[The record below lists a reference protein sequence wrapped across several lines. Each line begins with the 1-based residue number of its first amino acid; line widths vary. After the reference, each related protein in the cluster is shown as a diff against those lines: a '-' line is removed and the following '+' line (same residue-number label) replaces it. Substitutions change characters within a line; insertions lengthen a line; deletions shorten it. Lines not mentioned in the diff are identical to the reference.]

1 VPMARPEQVDGA
13 RPSVV
18 DGLPQP
24 AQGWVSAA
32 AALAHEKGGSD
43 IVVIDVTDRLPLTDA
58 FLLITVTNARQAGA
72 LVDALTDGLAVHGA
86 QVGRG
91 EGRQAGRWV
100 LMDAG
105 AVIIHVMCVEE
116 RLHYAIER
124 LWKDCPMVTINPPAL
139 PRQTG

>member
-1 VPMARPEQVDGA
+1 MPGDSGPVMRQLPEPARTW
-13 RPSVV
+13 
-18 DGLPQP
+18 LT
-24 AQGWVSAA
+24 AA
-32 AALAHEKGGSD
+32 IEIAHEKGGTD

-72 LVDALTDGLAVHGA
+72 LVDALTDGLAVQGA

>member
-1 VPMARPEQVDGA
+1 MPGDSGPVMRQLPEPARTW
-13 RPSVV
+13 
-18 DGLPQP
+18 LT
-24 AQGWVSAA
+24 AA
-32 AALAHEKGGSD
+32 IEIAHEKGGTD

-116 RLHYAIER
+116 RLHYALER